1 MVRMSVRL
9 KAAMEEFLSDWP
21 ADLNEQWRTLL
32 GNVVLDCDGI
42 APELEKE
49 IWEPIFPVRR
59 GKHFPGMPA
68 GTHCLRAFDGI
79 SPDDVRCVV
88 LGQDPYPEPGFATG
102 RAFEAGNL
110 AGWNEL
116 NKMFSKSIRAY
127 TQQIVAAR
135 TGDLS
140 YAQSFADWPKTLNA
154 IESGTVELEHPSK
167 IADRWV
173 SEGAL
178 LLNASLTLTRFKV
191 DVDPHQS
198 EGHLV
203 LWRPLIVETLRL
215 LAARGKPLVFLGF
228 GDAAA
233 QALKL
238 AGIDETVG
246 GHLRCVLRD
255 HPAFA
260 DSVLSRPNPFILCND
275 FLEEMG
281 STPIAW

>member
-1 MVRMSVRL
+1 MTMLLR
-9 KAAMEEFLSDWP
+9 AAMEEFLSDWST
-21 ADLNEQWRTLL
+21 DLKEPWRDLL
-32 GNVVLDCDGI
+32 GHVALDFEGI
-42 APELEKE
+42 ASELELE
-49 IWEPIFPVRR
+49 VWEPIFPVRR
-59 GKHFPGMPA
+59 GKHFPGMPV

-79 SPDDVRCVV
+79 SPDDVTCVV

-127 TQQIVAAR
+127 TQQIVTAR

-140 YAQSFADWPKTLNA
+140 YARDFSDWPKTLAA
-154 IESGTVELEHPSK
+154 IENGAVALEHPSD

-191 DVDPHQS
+191 DIDPHQS
-198 EGHLV
+198 QGHLV
-203 LWRPLIVETLRL
+203 LWRPLIVETLRT
-215 LAARGKPLVFLGF
+215 LASRGKPLVFLGF

-233 QALKL
+233 QALAL
-238 AGIDETVG
+238 AGIDEAVG

-255 HPAFA
+255 HPARA
-260 DSVLSRPNPFILCND
+260 DEVLARPNSFILCND

-281 STPIAW
+281 AQPIAW

>member
-1 MVRMSVRL
+1 MTMLLR
-9 KAAMEEFLSDWP
+9 AAMEEFLSDWS
-21 ADLNEQWRTLL
+21 ADLKEPWRDLL
-32 GNVVLDCDGI
+32 GHVALDFEGI
-42 APELEKE
+42 ASELELE
-49 IWEPIFPVRR
+49 VWEPIFPVRR
-59 GKHFPGMPA
+59 GKHFPGMPV

-79 SPDDVRCVV
+79 SPDDVTCVV

-140 YAQSFADWPKTLNA
+140 YARDFSDWPKTLAA
-154 IESGTVELEHPSK
+154 IENGAVALEHPSD

-191 DVDPHQS
+191 DIDPHQS
-198 EGHLV
+198 QGHLV
-203 LWRPLIVETLRL
+203 LWRPLIVETLRT
-215 LAARGKPLVFLGF
+215 LASRGKPLVFLGF

-233 QALKL
+233 QALAL
-238 AGIDETVG
+238 AGIDEAVG

-255 HPAFA
+255 HPARA
-260 DSVLSRPNPFILCND
+260 DEVLARPNSFILCND

-281 STPIAW
+281 AQPIAW

>member
-1 MVRMSVRL
+1 MTVRL
-9 KAAMEEFLSDWP
+9 KAAMEEFLAEWP
-21 ADLNEQWRTLL
+21 ADLSEPWRSFL
-32 GNVVLDCDGI
+32 GNVTLDFDGI
-42 APELEKE
+42 SPELELE

-59 GKHFPGMPA
+59 GKHFPGMPQ

-79 SPDDVRCVV
+79 LPDSVRCVV

-116 NKMFSKSIRAY
+116 DKMFSKSIRAY
-127 TQQIVAAR
+127 TQQIIAAR

-140 YAQSFADWPKTLNA
+140 YARSFADWPKTLDA
-154 IESGTVELEHPSK
+154 IENGAVELEQPSE

-173 SEGAL
+173 NEGAL

-191 DVDPHQS
+191 DIDPHQS
-198 EGHLV
+198 QGHLV

-238 AGIDETVG
+238 AGIDETIG
-246 GHLRCVLRD
+246 GNMRCVLRE
-255 HPAFA
+255 HPARV
-260 DSVLSRPNPFILCND
+260 DEVLALPNPFILCNN

-281 STPIAW
+281 SKPIAW

>member
-1 MVRMSVRL
+1 MAMLLR
-9 KAAMEEFLSDWP
+9 AAMEEFLSDWS
-21 ADLNEQWRTLL
+21 ADLKEPWRDLL
-32 GNVVLDCDGI
+32 GHVALDFEGI
-42 APELEKE
+42 ASELELE
-49 IWEPIFPVRR
+49 VWEPIFPVRR
-59 GKHFPGMPA
+59 GKHFPGMPV

-79 SPDDVRCVV
+79 SPDDVTCVV

-140 YAQSFADWPKTLNA
+140 YARDFSDWPKTLAA
-154 IESGTVELEHPSK
+154 IENGAVALEHPSD

-191 DVDPHQS
+191 DIDPHQS
-198 EGHLV
+198 QGHLV
-203 LWRPLIVETLRL
+203 LWRPLIVETLRT
-215 LAARGKPLVFLGF
+215 LASRGKPLVFLGF

-233 QALKL
+233 QALAL

-255 HPAFA
+255 HPARA
-260 DSVLSRPNPFILCND
+260 DEVLARPNPFILCND

-281 STPIAW
+281 AQPIAW

>member
-1 MVRMSVRL
+1 MAMLLR
-9 KAAMEEFLSDWP
+9 AAMEEFLSDWST
-21 ADLNEQWRTLL
+21 DLYEPWRALL
-32 GNVVLDCDGI
+32 GHTALDFQGI
-42 APELEKE
+42 ASELELE
-49 IWEPIFPVRR
+49 VWEPIFPVRR
-59 GKHFPGMPA
+59 GKHFPGMPV

-79 SPDDVRCVV
+79 SPDEVTCVV

-116 NKMFSKSIRAY
+116 DKMFSKSIRAY
-127 TQQIVAAR
+127 TQQTVAAR

-140 YAQSFADWPKTLNA
+140 YARSFNDWPKTLAA
-154 IESGTVELEHPSK
+154 IENGTVELEHPSK

-191 DVDPHQS
+191 DIDPHQS
-198 EGHLV
+198 QGHLV
-203 LWRPLIVETLRL
+203 LWRPLIVETLL
-215 LAARGKPLVFLGF
+215 ALAARGKPLVFLGF

-246 GHLRCVLRD
+246 GNLRCVLRD
-255 HPAFA
+255 HPARA
-260 DSVLSRPNPFILCND
+260 DEVLARPNPFILCND

-281 STPIAW
+281 AQPIAW

>member
-1 MVRMSVRL
+1 MTMLLR
-9 KAAMEEFLSDWP
+9 AAMEEFLSDWS
-21 ADLNEQWRTLL
+21 ADLKEPWRDLL
-32 GNVVLDCDGI
+32 GHVALDFEGI
-42 APELEKE
+42 ASELELE
-49 IWEPIFPVRR
+49 VWEPIFPVRR
-59 GKHFPGMPA
+59 GKHFPGMPV

-79 SPDDVRCVV
+79 SPDDVTCVV

-140 YAQSFADWPKTLNA
+140 YARDFSDWPKTLAA
-154 IESGTVELEHPSK
+154 IENGAVALEHPSD

-191 DVDPHQS
+191 DIDPHQS
-198 EGHLV
+198 QGHLV
-203 LWRPLIVETLRL
+203 LWRPLIVETLRT
-215 LAARGKPLVFLGF
+215 LASRGKPLVFLGF

-233 QALKL
+233 QALAL
-238 AGIDETVG
+238 AGIDEAVG

-255 HPAFA
+255 HPARA
-260 DSVLSRPNPFILCND
+260 DEVLARPNPFILCND

-281 STPIAW
+281 AQPIAW

>member
-1 MVRMSVRL
+1 MAMLLR
-9 KAAMEEFLSDWP
+9 AAMEEFLSDWS
-21 ADLNEQWRTLL
+21 ADLHEPWRTLL
-32 GNVVLDCDGI
+32 GHAALNFQGI
-42 APELEKE
+42 PSELELE
-49 IWEPIFPVRR
+49 VWEPIFPVRR
-59 GKHFPGMPA
+59 GKHFPGMPV

-79 SPDDVRCVV
+79 SPDEVTCVV

-116 NKMFSKSIRAY
+116 DKMFSKSIRAY
-127 TQQIVAAR
+127 TQQTVAAR

-140 YAQSFADWPKTLNA
+140 YARSFNDWPKTLAA
-154 IESGTVELEHPSK
+154 IENGTVELEHPSK

-191 DVDPHQS
+191 DIDPHQS
-198 EGHLV
+198 QGHLV
-203 LWRPLIVETLRL
+203 LWRPLIVETLL
-215 LAARGKPLVFLGF
+215 ALAARGKPLVFLGF

-246 GHLRCVLRD
+246 GNLRCVLRD
-255 HPAFA
+255 HPARA
-260 DSVLSRPNPFILCND
+260 DEVLARPNPFILCND

-281 STPIAW
+281 AQPIAW

>member
-1 MVRMSVRL
+1 MTVLLRD
-9 KAAMEEFLSDWP
+9 AMEEFLSDWP
-21 ADLNEQWRTLL
+21 ADLNEPWRSVLENVTL
-32 GNVVLDCDGI
+32 DFAGI
-42 APELEKE
+42 SSELELE

-59 GKHFPGMPA
+59 GKHFPGMPV
-68 GTHCLRAFDGI
+68 GTHCLRAFDCI
-79 SPDDVRCVV
+79 DPNDVRCVI

-110 AGWNEL
+110 ADWDEL

-135 TGDLS
+135 TGDFS
-140 YAQSFADWPKTLNA
+140 YARSFDDWPKTLDA
-154 IESGTVELEHPSK
+154 IESGAVKLEHPSR

-173 SEGAL
+173 SEGVL

-191 DVDPHQS
+191 DIDPHQS
-198 EGHLV
+198 EGHLI
-203 LWRPLIVETLRL
+203 LWRPLIVETLRI
-215 LAARGKPLVFLGF
+215 LAERGKPLVFLGF

-238 AGIDETVG
+238 AGIDETIRG
-246 GHLRCVLRD
+246 PLRCFLRD
-255 HPAFA
+255 HPARA
-260 DSVLSRPNPFILCND
+260 DEVLARPNPFILCND

-281 STPIAW
+281 SRPIAW

>member
-1 MVRMSVRL
+1 MTMRL
-9 KAAMEEFLSDWP
+9 KTAMEEFLSDWP
-21 ADLNEQWRTLL
+21 ADLPESWRALL
-32 GNVVLDCDGI
+32 GNVALDFDGI
-42 APELEKE
+42 APELELE

-59 GKHFPGMPA
+59 GKHFPGMPVGA
-68 GTHCLRAFDGI
+68 HYLRAFDDI

-110 AGWNEL
+110 AGWSEL

-140 YAQSFADWPKTLNA
+140 YARSFADWPKTLHA
-154 IESGTVELEHPSK
+154 IESGAVELEHPSG

-178 LLNASLTLTRFKV
+178 LLNASLTLTRFRV
-191 DVDPHQS
+191 DVDAHQS
-198 EGHLV
+198 QGHLV
-203 LWRPLIVETLRL
+203 LWRPLIVETLRA
-215 LAARGKPLVFLGF
+215 LAARGKPVVFLGF

-233 QALKL
+233 EALKL
-238 AGIDETVG
+238 AGIDETIG
-246 GHLRCVLRD
+246 GNLHCVLRD

-260 DSVLSRPNPFILCND
+260 ESVLSRPNPFILCND

-281 STPIAW
+281 AQPIAW

>member
-1 MVRMSVRL
+1 MTMLLR
-9 KAAMEEFLSDWP
+9 AAMEEFLSDWST
-21 ADLNEQWRTLL
+21 DLPEPWRALL
-32 GNVVLDCDGI
+32 GHVALDFDGI
-42 APELEKE
+42 ASELELE
-49 IWEPIFPVRR
+49 VWEPIFPVRR

-79 SPDDVRCVV
+79 SPDDVTCVV

-135 TGDLS
+135 TGDMS
-140 YAQSFADWPKTLNA
+140 YARSFDDWPKTLTA
-154 IESGTVELEHPSK
+154 IESSAVELEHPSK
-167 IADRWV
+167 IADRWI

-191 DVDPHQS
+191 DIDPHQS
-198 EGHLV
+198 QGHLV
-203 LWRPLIVETLRL
+203 LWQPLIIETLRT

-233 QALKL
+233 QALAL

-246 GHLRCVLRD
+246 GNLRCVLRD
-255 HPAFA
+255 HPARA
-260 DSVLSRPNPFILCND
+260 DEVLSRPNPFILCND

-281 STPIAW
+281 AQPIAW

>member
-1 MVRMSVRL
+1 MTVLL
-9 KAAMEEFLSDWP
+9 KAAMEAFLSDWP
-21 ADLNEQWRTLL
+21 TDLTTPWRALL
-32 GNVVLDCDGI
+32 GNVVLDFDGI
-42 APELEKE
+42 SSELELE

-59 GKHFPGMPA
+59 AKHFPGMPSGA
-68 GTHCLRAFDGI
+68 HCLRAFDHI
-79 SPDDVRCVV
+79 KPDDVRCVV

-110 AGWNEL
+110 AAWSEL

-135 TGDLS
+135 TGDLT
-140 YAQSFADWPKTLNA
+140 YARSFNDWPKTLEA
-154 IESGTVELEHPSK
+154 IESGTVELEHPSR

-173 SEGAL
+173 SEGTL
-178 LLNASLTLTRFKV
+178 LLNASLTLTRFQV
-191 DVDPHQS
+191 DIDPHQS

-203 LWRPLIVETLRL
+203 LWRPLIIETLRS

-233 QALKL
+233 QALKM
-238 AGIDETVG
+238 AGIDEAIG

-255 HPAFA
+255 HPARA
-260 DSVLSRPNPFILCND
+260 DEVLAQPNPFILCND

-281 STPIAW
+281 SQPIAW

>member
-1 MVRMSVRL
+1 MAMLLR
-9 KAAMEEFLSDWP
+9 AAMEEFLSDWSV
-21 ADLNEQWRTLL
+21 DLPEPWRALL
-32 GNVVLDCDGI
+32 GDVALDFDGI
-42 APELEKE
+42 GSELGLEV
-49 IWEPIFPVRR
+49 WEPIFPVRR

-79 SPDDVRCVV
+79 SPDEVTCVV

-140 YAQSFADWPKTLNA
+140 YARDFGDWPKTLIA
-154 IESGTVELEHPSK
+154 IESGAVELEPPSK

-191 DVDPHQS
+191 DIDPHQS
-198 EGHLV
+198 QGHLV
-203 LWRPLIVETLRL
+203 LWRPLIVETLRV
-215 LAARGKPLVFLGF
+215 LAAREKPLVFLGF

-233 QALKL
+233 QALAL

-246 GHLRCVLRD
+246 GNLRCVLRD
-255 HPAFA
+255 HPAYA
-260 DSVLSRPNPFILCND
+260 DEVLSRPNPFILCND

-281 STPIAW
+281 AQPIAW

>member
-1 MVRMSVRL
+1 MTMLLR
-9 KAAMEEFLSDWP
+9 AAMEEFLSDWST
-21 ADLNEQWRTLL
+21 DLKEPWRDLL
-32 GNVVLDCDGI
+32 GHVALDFEGI
-42 APELEKE
+42 ASELELE
-49 IWEPIFPVRR
+49 VWEPIFPVRR
-59 GKHFPGMPA
+59 GKHFPGMPV

-79 SPDDVRCVV
+79 SPDDVTCVV

-127 TQQIVAAR
+127 TQQIVVAR

-140 YAQSFADWPKTLNA
+140 YARDFSDWPKTLAA
-154 IESGTVELEHPSK
+154 IENGAVALEHPSD

-191 DVDPHQS
+191 DIDPHQS
-198 EGHLV
+198 QGHLV
-203 LWRPLIVETLRL
+203 LWRPLIVETLRT
-215 LAARGKPLVFLGF
+215 LASRGKPLVFLGF

-233 QALKL
+233 QALAL
-238 AGIDETVG
+238 AGIDEAVG

-255 HPAFA
+255 HPARA
-260 DSVLSRPNPFILCND
+260 DEVLARPNPFILCND

-281 STPIAW
+281 AQPIAW

>member
-1 MVRMSVRL
+1 MAMLLR
-9 KAAMEEFLSDWP
+9 AAMEEFLSDWS
-21 ADLNEQWRTLL
+21 ADLKEPWRDLL
-32 GNVVLDCDGI
+32 GHVALDFEGI
-42 APELEKE
+42 ASELELE
-49 IWEPIFPVRR
+49 VWEPIFPVRR
-59 GKHFPGMPA
+59 GKHFPGMPV

-79 SPDDVRCVV
+79 SPDDVNCVV

-140 YAQSFADWPKTLNA
+140 YALDFSDWPKTLTA
-154 IESGTVELEHPSK
+154 IENGAVALEHPSD
-167 IADRWV
+167 IADLWV

-191 DVDPHQS
+191 DIDPHQS
-198 EGHLV
+198 QGHLV
-203 LWRPLIVETLRL
+203 LWRPLIVETLRT
-215 LAARGKPLVFLGF
+215 LASRGKPLVFLGF

-233 QALKL
+233 QALAL

-255 HPAFA
+255 HPARA
-260 DSVLSRPNPFILCND
+260 DEVLARPNPFILCND

-281 STPIAW
+281 AQPIAW

>member
-1 MVRMSVRL
+1 MATPLR
-9 KAAMEEFLSDWP
+9 AAMEEFLSDWSTDLP
-21 ADLNEQWRTLL
+21 ALWHELI
-32 GNVVLDCDGI
+32 GHVVPGF
-42 APELEKE
+42 ELIDPKLELE

-59 GKHFPGMPA
+59 DKHFPGMPV

-79 SPDDVRCVV
+79 DPADVKCVV

-140 YAQSFADWPKTLNA
+140 YARSFEDWPKTLNA
-154 IESGTVELEHPSK
+154 IEIGAVKLEHPSA

-173 SEGAL
+173 RGGTL

-198 EGHLV
+198 HGHLL
-203 LWRPLIVETLRL
+203 LWQPVIVETLRA

-233 QALKL
+233 LALEL
-238 AGIDETVG
+238 AGIDETIG
-246 GHLRCVLRD
+246 GNLRCVLRD

>member
-1 MVRMSVRL
+1 MTVRL
-9 KAAMEEFLSDWP
+9 QAAMEEFLADWTS
-21 ADLNEQWRTLL
+21 DLNAPWRSFL
-32 GNVVLDCDGI
+32 GNITLDFDGI
-42 APELEKE
+42 SPELELE

-59 GKHFPGMPA
+59 GRHFPGMPE

-79 SPDDVRCVV
+79 SPEDVRCVV

-127 TQQIVAAR
+127 TQLIVAAR

-140 YAQSFADWPKTLNA
+140 YAHSFADWPKTLEA
-154 IESGTVELEHPSK
+154 IERGAVKLEQPSK

-173 SEGAL
+173 NEGAL

-191 DVDPHQS
+191 DIDVHQS
-198 EGHLV
+198 QGHLV
-203 LWRPLIVETLRL
+203 LWRPLIVEALKL
-215 LAARGKPLVFLGF
+215 LAAREKPLVFLGF

-246 GHLRCVLRD
+246 GNLRCVLRD
-255 HPAFA
+255 HPARA
-260 DSVLSRPNPFILCND
+260 DEVLTRPNPFILCNK

-281 STPIAW
+281 YQPIAW

>member
-1 MVRMSVRL
+1 MAMLLR
-9 KAAMEEFLSDWP
+9 AAMEEFLSDWS
-21 ADLNEQWRTLL
+21 ADLKEPWRDLL
-32 GNVVLDCDGI
+32 GHVALDFEGI
-42 APELEKE
+42 ASELELE
-49 IWEPIFPVRR
+49 VWEPIFPVRR
-59 GKHFPGMPA
+59 GKHFPGMPV

-79 SPDDVRCVV
+79 SPDDVTCVV

-127 TQQIVAAR
+127 TQQIVVAR

-140 YAQSFADWPKTLNA
+140 YARDFSDWPKTLAA
-154 IESGTVELEHPSK
+154 IENGAVALEHPSD

-173 SEGAL
+173 YEGAL

-191 DVDPHQS
+191 DIDPHQS
-198 EGHLV
+198 QGHLV
-203 LWRPLIVETLRL
+203 LWRPLIVETLRT
-215 LAARGKPLVFLGF
+215 LASRGKPLVFLGF

-233 QALKL
+233 QALAL
-238 AGIDETVG
+238 AGIDEAVG

-255 HPAFA
+255 HPARA
-260 DSVLSRPNPFILCND
+260 DEVLARPNPFILCND

-281 STPIAW
+281 AQPIAW

>member
-1 MVRMSVRL
+1 MTMLLR
-9 KAAMEEFLSDWP
+9 AAMEEFLSDWS
-21 ADLNEQWRTLL
+21 ADLKEPWRDLL
-32 GNVVLDCDGI
+32 GHVALDFEGI
-42 APELEKE
+42 ASELELE
-49 IWEPIFPVRR
+49 VWEPIFPVRR
-59 GKHFPGMPA
+59 GKHFPGMPV

-79 SPDDVRCVV
+79 SPDDVTCVV

-127 TQQIVAAR
+127 TQQIVVAR

-140 YAQSFADWPKTLNA
+140 YARDFSDWPKTLAA
-154 IESGTVELEHPSK
+154 IENGAVALEHPSD

-191 DVDPHQS
+191 DIDPHQS
-198 EGHLV
+198 QGHLV
-203 LWRPLIVETLRL
+203 LWRPLIVETLRT
-215 LAARGKPLVFLGF
+215 LASRGKPLVFLGF

-233 QALKL
+233 QALAL
-238 AGIDETVG
+238 AGIDEAVG

-255 HPAFA
+255 HPARA
-260 DSVLSRPNPFILCND
+260 DEVLARPNPFILCND

-281 STPIAW
+281 AQPIAW